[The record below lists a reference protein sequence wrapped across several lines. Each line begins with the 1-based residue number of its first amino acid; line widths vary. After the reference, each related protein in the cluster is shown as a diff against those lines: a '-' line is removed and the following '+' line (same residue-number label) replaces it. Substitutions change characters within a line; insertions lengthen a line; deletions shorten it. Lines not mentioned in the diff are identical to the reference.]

1 MKRPEKI
8 SPVRLLPAILLFLAV
23 ILVGC
28 GAGDESEEQPAAIDG
43 EGISVEGSWVRP
55 ARAGRMSAGYFLITN
70 FEDVDD
76 TLTGISSGAAELTEI
91 HESYEREEG
100 MMGMREVPEL
110 TIPAQSTVTFE
121 PGGLHIMFIQ
131 VSQSIEEGDQVEVTL
146 HFANYGDL
154 AVELPVRQ

>member
-8 SPVRLLPAILLFLAV
+8 SPVRFLPAILLFLAV
-23 ILVGC
+23 ILTGC
-28 GAGDESEEQPAAIDG
+28 GAGDESEQQPAAIEG

-55 ARAGRMSAGYFLITN
+55 AQEGRMSAGYFLITN
-70 FEDVDD
+70 FEGIDD

-110 TIPAQSTVTFE
+110 TIPAQSTVSFE

-131 VSQSIEEGDQVEVTL
+131 VTQSIEEGDQVEVTL